1 MRKPFILPLAILAA
15 ALGFAAA
22 VEEKATSDPLVTS
35 GTFVPEASSA
45 PLPERMRLV
54 SYNLHGPPTQR
65 IPEMIEL
72 LQSHPALKEAP
83 ILSLQEVNRDHQG
96 SGNKDMA
103 RELAQALKMH
113 FAYAVE
119 IEHGQGGGVRGLAIL
134 SRYPLSQ
141 VERVQL
147 PVKGPGGRRRITLGA
162 TVELGQKRLR
172 VYSLHLETRISAKK
186 RALQL
191 EGLLENARKYS
202 DLPIAVLGD
211 FNTYAS
217 GHTRRVFE
225 LMEGDGFK
233 CPLKGDKKTLQKAFF
248 VRLKL
253 DWIFVKNLSVLGA
266 DVEGQI
272 TVSDHRP
279 LWVDIDTTRLP

>member
-1 MRKPFILPLAILAA
+1 MRKPPLIPLILVA
-15 ALGFAAA
+15 ALGFALAGEA
-22 VEEKATSDPLVTS
+22 DPLLDL
-35 GTFVPEASSA
+35 GTFVSEAPEA

-54 SYNLHGPPTQR
+54 SYNLHGPPTKR

-72 LQSHPALKEAP
+72 LQSHPALKDAP
-83 ILSLQEVNRDHQG
+83 ILSLQEVNRDHSG

-119 IEHGQGGGVRGLAIL
+119 IEHGKGGGVRGLAIL

-147 PVKGPGGRRRITLGA
+147 PVEGPGGRRRIALGA

-186 RALQL
+186 RVLQL
-191 EGLLENARKYS
+191 QGLLDNARKYS

-217 GHTRRVFE
+217 GHTRRVFQ
-225 LMEGDGFK
+225 LMEEDGFR
-233 CPLKGDKKTLQKAFF
+233 CPLKGDKKTIQKAFF

-253 DWIFVKNLSVLGA
+253 DWIFLKNLTPLAA
-266 DVEGQI
+266 DVEAQI
-272 TVSDHRP
+272 AVSDHRP
-279 LWVDIDTTRLP
+279 LWVDIDTASLP